1 MEEPHEEEKEGN
13 VRQGIYK
20 QTCKVKSHVRGGM
33 KTYYSRIFLKYTHI

>member
-1 MEEPHEEEKEGN
+1 MEGSYEEEKEGV

-20 QTCKVKSHVRGGM
+20 QTCKIKSHLRGSM